1 MQQWFEVP
9 ASSADCSAATSCNY
23 RSKSKQAF
31 TFQLALNCCAG
42 VSTRQ
47 SYFGASSVAS
57 WFWAILLVFAP
68 ADLLQ
73 LQPRCTQ
80 VPQSESTKEAD
91 YCQHLIEDLDFVA
104 FLHVC
109 SGSCQTS
116 VKGCCAQLPP
126 LSSSAQK
133 TTITRVSQNQWS
145 LDGCSLPCWRHR
157 DLDQS
162 ERGRPVMPSS
172 IRRSSLS
179 SVHGY
184 STAVKTCTISA
195 RFGEARACSGFT
207 FSTPSWPQT

>member
-1 MQQWFEVP
+1 M
-9 ASSADCSAATSCNY
+9 
-23 RSKSKQAF
+23 
-31 TFQLALNCCAG
+31 
-42 VSTRQ
+42 
-47 SYFGASSVAS
+47 
-57 WFWAILLVFAP
+57 FAP